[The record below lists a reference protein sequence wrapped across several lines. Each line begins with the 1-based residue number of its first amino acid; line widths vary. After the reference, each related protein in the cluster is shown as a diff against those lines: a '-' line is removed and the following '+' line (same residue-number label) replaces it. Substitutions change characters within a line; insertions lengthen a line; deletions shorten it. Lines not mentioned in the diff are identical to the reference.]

1 MGPRVDGGKSMITVL
16 GLDPGS
22 QIAGFAVVKEARGRF
37 HRIDSGSLVLP
48 KKASYSERLMVLHQH
63 LDRIFKAHQ
72 PDVVVVEK
80 AFFGKNADS
89 AFKLGQVRGVCIL
102 LAAQYGAELHE
113 YAAKRIKKVIT
124 GSGAATKEHVQ
135 MVVANLV
142 GHKVSGPFD
151 ESDAIAIAL
160 CHLNEMSIRQKIDTQ
175 TGGIL

>member
-1 MGPRVDGGKSMITVL
+1 MTTVL

-22 QIAGFAVVKEARGRF
+22 QIAGYAVIQQSGDRVRRV
-37 HRIDSGSLVLP
+37 DSGSLILP

-63 LDRIFKAHQ
+63 LDEIFKAHQ
-72 PDVVVVEK
+72 PNVVVVEK

-89 AFKLGQVRGVCIL
+89 AFKLGQVRGVCLL

-135 MVVANLV
+135 MVVSAMIGQPV
-142 GHKVSGPFD
+142 QGTFD
-151 ESDAIAIAL
+151 ESDALAIAF
-160 CHLNEMSIRQKIDTQ
+160 CHLNEQSVKDKLSNPRGANQ
-175 TGGIL
+175 